1 MPLGYEGSIIN
12 PMEVVKVRS
21 NGKEIQVEKG
31 TTLGE
36 VFRALGI
43 EGAIGGRAG
52 SRLLDLLTPIR
63 EDTEISPIFKED
75 PESLEIMRHTLSH
88 IMAQALK
95 ELYGYEKVHLGVG
108 PTTEEGFYYD
118 VEVEGH
124 TISSEDLPK
133 IEEKMRE
140 IISRNYPLF
149 RKELSREEA
158 IKLFSDMKEN
168 YKLDIIAR
176 IDPQDTIS
184 VYGQDGFTDLCR
196 GPHVPSTG
204 MVGEFKLTHV
214 AGAYWM
220 GDASKPMLQRIYGI
234 AFWDKKELEER
245 LRFYEEAKRR
255 DHRRLGRELELF
267 IIEDEV
273 GAGLVLW
280 LPKGAMLRK
289 TLEDH
294 WKEEHIKRGYQ
305 LVYTPHVGNAKLWQT
320 SGHLDYYRP
329 NMFSPMEI
337 EQEEYFV
344 KPMNCPFHIAI
355 YKSKVRSYKELPLK
369 LAELG
374 TVYRYEMSGVL
385 HGLMRVRGFT
395 QDDAHIICTPDQV
408 EGVIEETLEF
418 AVKMLRDFGF
428 EDFKVY
434 ISTKPSDAIGSP
446 EQWGLAESALKKAV
460 QKMGLPYEIDEGGGA
475 FYGPKIDV
483 KIKDAIG
490 RLWQCSTIQFDFNLP
505 ERFNMEYVGPDNRRH
520 RPYMVHRAI
529 FGSIERFVGVLLE
542 HYAGLLP
549 LWLSPVQVKV
559 IPISPEKHGDYAR
572 EVEALL
578 REKGIRVELDLRD
591 ERLNARIRDAEL
603 QKVPYVVVLGDKE
616 LEGRSLS
623 VRGKREGNMG
633 FMSPEAF
640 VDLILEKIKN
650 KE

>member
-1 MPLGYEGSIIN
+1 M
-12 PMEVVKVRS
+12 VKVRL
-21 NGKEIQVEKG
+21 NGKEISVEKG
-31 TTLGE
+31 TPLGE
-36 VFRALGI
+36 VFKSLGI
-43 EGAIGGRAG
+43 DGAIGAKAG
-52 SRLLDLLTPIR
+52 SRLIDLLTPIK
-63 EDTEISPIFKED
+63 EDMEITPVYKED

-95 ELYGYEKVHLGVG
+95 EIYGYDKVHLGVG

-118 VEVEGH
+118 VEVEGN

-140 IISRNYPLF
+140 IIRKNYPIF
-149 RKELSREEA
+149 RKELDREEA
-158 IKLFSDMKEN
+158 IRLFSDLKEK
-168 YKLDIIAR
+168 YKLEIINR
-176 IDPQDTIS
+176 IDEKDTIS
-184 VYGQDGFTDLCR
+184 IYGQDGFTDLCR

-220 GDASKPMLQRIYGI
+220 GDSSKPMLQRIYGI
-234 AFWDKKELEER
+234 AFWSKEELEER
-245 LRFYEEAKRR
+245 IRLYEEAKKR
-255 DHRRLGRELELF
+255 DHRRLGKELELF
-267 IIEDEV
+267 LIEDEV

-280 LPKGAMLRK
+280 LPKGAILRK
-289 TLEDH
+289 TLEDY

-337 EQEEYFV
+337 ENEEYFV

-355 YKSKVRSYKELPLK
+355 YKSKVRSYKELPIK

-395 QDDAHIICTPDQV
+395 QDDAHIICTPEQV
-408 EGVIEETLEF
+408 EGVIEETLQF
-418 AVKMLRDFGF
+418 AIDMLRSFGF

-434 ISTKPSDAIGSP
+434 ISTKPEDAIGSQ
-446 EQWGLAESALKKAV
+446 EQWQLAEGALRKAV
-460 QKMGLPYEIDEGGGA
+460 EKVGLEYEIDEGGGA

-505 ERFNMEYVGPDNRRH
+505 ERFDMEYVGPDNRRH
-520 RPYMVHRAI
+520 RPYMIHRAI

-549 LWLSPVQVKV
+549 LWLSPVQVKI

-572 EVEALL
+572 EVEGRLKD
-578 REKGIRVELDLRD
+578 KGIRAELDMRD
-591 ERLNARIRDAEL
+591 ERLNARIRGAEL

-616 LEGRSLS
+616 VESKSLS
-623 VRGKREGNMG
+623 VRSKKEGNLGTMSLEDFTNMLLDKINKRE
-633 FMSPEAF
+633 
-640 VDLILEKIKN
+640 
-650 KE
+650 

>member
-1 MPLGYEGSIIN
+1 
-12 PMEVVKVRS
+12 MEKVSVRV
-21 NGKEIQVEKG
+21 NGKELFIDKG
-31 TTLGE
+31 TPLGD
-36 VFRALGI
+36 VFKTLGI
-43 EGAIGGRAG
+43 ENAVGGKSG
-52 SRLLDLLTPIR
+52 SRLVDLLTPIR
-63 EDTEISPIFKED
+63 ESMEITPIFKED
-75 PESLEIMRHTLSH
+75 PESLHIMRHTLSH

-95 ELYGYEKVHLGVG
+95 ELYGYDRVHLGVG

-118 VEVEGH
+118 VEIEGH
-124 TISSEDLPK
+124 TLSSEDLPK

-140 IISRNYPLF
+140 IIAKNYPLF
-149 RKELSREEA
+149 RKELQREES
-158 IKLFSDMKEN
+158 IRLFSEMKEK
-168 YKLDIIAR
+168 YKLEIIDR
-176 IDPQDTIS
+176 IDPQETIS

-220 GDASKPMLQRIYGI
+220 GDSSRPMLQRIYGI

-245 LRFYEEAKRR
+245 LRFYEEARRR
-255 DHRRLGRELELF
+255 DHRRLGKELELF
-267 IIEDEV
+267 LIEDEV
-273 GAGLVLW
+273 GAGLVIW
-280 LPKGAMLRK
+280 LPKGAILRK
-289 TLEDH
+289 TLEDY

-305 LVYTPHVGNAKLWQT
+305 LVYTPHVGNARLWQT

-329 NMFSPMEI
+329 NMFSPMDI
-337 EQEEYFV
+337 EHEEYFV
-344 KPMNCPFHIAI
+344 KPMNCPFHIAV
-355 YKSKVRSYKELPLK
+355 YKSKVRSYRELPLK

-395 QDDAHIICTPDQV
+395 QDDAHIICTPEQV
-408 EGVIEETLEF
+408 EDVIHETLDF
-418 AVKMLRDFGF
+418 AVGMLRDFGF

-446 EQWGLAESALKKAV
+446 EQWELAEGALRKAV
-460 QKMGLPYEIDEGGGA
+460 EKVGLPYEVDEGGGA

-483 KIKDAIG
+483 KIRDAIG

-505 ERFNMEYVGPDNRRH
+505 ERFDMEYVGPDNRRH

-549 LWLSPVQVKV
+549 LWLSPVQVRV

-572 EVEALL
+572 EVENLL
-578 REKGIRVELDLRD
+578 KEHGIRVETDLRD

-616 LEGRSLS
+616 LESRSIS
-623 VRGKREGNMG
+623 VRGKREGNLGSMP
-633 FMSPEAF
+633 PESF
-640 VDLILEKIKN
+640 LHMLLQKVKN
-650 KE
+650 RE

>member
-1 MPLGYEGSIIN
+1 
-12 PMEVVKVRS
+12 MEKVKVRVKD
-21 NGKEIQVEKG
+21 KELLVDKG
-31 TTLGE
+31 TPLGE
-36 VFRALGI
+36 VFKALGI
-43 EGAIGGRAG
+43 EDAIGGKSG
-52 SRLLDLLTPIR
+52 SRLIDLLTPIR
-63 EDTEISPIFKED
+63 EGMEIVPIHRQD

-140 IISRNYPLF
+140 IVKRNYPIF

-158 IKLFSDMKEN
+158 IKLFSELGEK
-168 YKLDIIAR
+168 YKLDLINR
-176 IDPQDTIS
+176 IDPHETIS

-220 GDASKPMLQRIYGI
+220 GDSSKPMLQRIYGI
-234 AFWDKKELEER
+234 AFWDRKELEER

-255 DHRRLGRELELF
+255 DHRKLGKELELF
-267 IIEDEV
+267 LIDEEI
-273 GAGLVLW
+273 GAGLVIW
-280 LPKGAMLRK
+280 LPKGAILRK
-289 TLEDH
+289 TLEDY

-337 EQEEYFV
+337 EHEEYFV
-344 KPMNCPFHIAI
+344 KPMNCPFHIAV

-395 QDDAHIICTPDQV
+395 QDDAHIICTPEQV
-408 EGVIEETLEF
+408 EDVIQETLEF
-418 AVKMLRDFGF
+418 AVEMLRSFGF

-434 ISTKPSDAIGSP
+434 ISTKPSDAIGSQ
-446 EQWGLAESALKKAV
+446 EQWELAEGALKKAV
-460 QKMGLPYEIDEGGGA
+460 EKIGLPYEIDEGGGA

-505 ERFNMEYVGPDNRRH
+505 ERFDMEYVGPDNKRH

-572 EVEALL
+572 EVEAYLKN
-578 REKGIRVELDLRD
+578 KGIRVELDLRE

-603 QKVPYVVVLGDKE
+603 QKIPYVVVVGDKE
-616 LEGRSLS
+616 VESRSLS
-623 VRGKREGNMG
+623 VRSKKEGNLGSMTLEQ
-633 FMSPEAF
+633 FLSM
-640 VDLILEKIKN
+640 LTEKIRN

>member
-1 MPLGYEGSIIN
+1 MEKVQVRIN
-12 PMEVVKVRS
+12 D
-21 NGKEIQVEKG
+21 KELLVDKG
-31 TTLGE
+31 TSLGE
-36 VFRALGI
+36 VFKALGI
-43 EGAIGGRAG
+43 EDAIGGKSG
-52 SRLLDLLTPIR
+52 SRLIDLLTPIR
-63 EDTEISPIFKED
+63 ENIEIVPIFRQD

-220 GDASKPMLQRIYGI
+220 GDSSKPMLQRIYGI
-234 AFWDKKELEER
+234 AFWDRKELEER

-255 DHRRLGRELELF
+255 DHRKLGRELELF
-267 IIEDEV
+267 LIDEEI
-273 GAGLVLW
+273 GAGLVIW
-280 LPKGAMLRK
+280 LPKGAILRK
-289 TLEDH
+289 TLEDY

-337 EQEEYFV
+337 EHEEYFV
-344 KPMNCPFHIAI
+344 KPMNCPFHIAV

-395 QDDAHIICTPDQV
+395 QDDAHIICTPEQV
-408 EGVIEETLEF
+408 EEVIQETLEF
-418 AVKMLRDFGF
+418 AVEMLRSFGF

-434 ISTKPSDAIGSP
+434 ISTKPSDAIGSQ
-446 EQWGLAESALKKAV
+446 EQWELAEGALKKAV
-460 QKMGLPYEIDEGGGA
+460 EKVGLPYEIDEGGGA

-505 ERFNMEYVGPDNRRH
+505 ERFDMEYVGPDNKRH

-572 EVEALL
+572 EVKAHLEN
-578 REKGIRVELDLRD
+578 KGIRVELDLRD

-603 QKVPYVVVLGDKE
+603 QKIPYVVVVGDKE
-616 LEGRSLS
+616 VEGKSLS
-623 VRGKREGNMG
+623 VRSKKEGNLGSMTLEQ
-633 FMSPEAF
+633 FLSM
-640 VDLILEKIKN
+640 LTEKIRN

>member
-1 MPLGYEGSIIN
+1 
-12 PMEVVKVRS
+12 MEKVKVNV
-21 NGKEIQVEKG
+21 NGKELTVDKG
-31 TTLGE
+31 TPLGE
-36 VFRALGI
+36 VFKALGI
-43 EGAIGGRAG
+43 EDAIGGKSG
-52 SRLLDLLTPIR
+52 SRLIDLLTPIR
-63 EDTEISPIFKED
+63 EDMEIVPIFKQD

-220 GDASKPMLQRIYGI
+220 GDSSKPMLQRIYGI
-234 AFWDKKELEER
+234 AFWDRKELEER

-255 DHRRLGRELELF
+255 DHRKLGRELELF
-267 IIEDEV
+267 LIEDEV
-273 GAGLVLW
+273 GAGLVIW
-280 LPKGAMLRK
+280 LPKGAILRK
-289 TLEDH
+289 TLEDY

-337 EQEEYFV
+337 EHEEYFV
-344 KPMNCPFHIAI
+344 KPMNCPFHIAV

-395 QDDAHIICTPDQV
+395 QDDAHIICTPEQV
-408 EGVIEETLEF
+408 EEVIQETLEF
-418 AVKMLRDFGF
+418 AVEMLRSFGF

-434 ISTKPSDAIGSP
+434 ISTKPSDAIGSQ
-446 EQWGLAESALKKAV
+446 EQWELAEGALKKAV
-460 QKMGLPYEIDEGGGA
+460 EKVGLPYEIDEGGGA

-505 ERFNMEYVGPDNRRH
+505 ERFDMEYVGPDNKRH

-572 EVEALL
+572 EVEAYLKN
-578 REKGIRVELDLRD
+578 KGIRVELDLRE
-591 ERLNARIRDAEL
+591 ERLNARVRDAEL
-603 QKVPYVVVLGDKE
+603 QKIPYVVVVGDKE
-616 LEGRSLS
+616 VEGKSLS
-623 VRGKREGNMG
+623 VRSKKEGNLGSMTLEQ
-633 FMSPEAF
+633 FLSM
-640 VDLILEKIKN
+640 LTEKIRN

>member
-1 MPLGYEGSIIN
+1 
-12 PMEVVKVRS
+12 MEKVKVRVRD
-21 NGKEIQVEKG
+21 KELLVDKG
-31 TTLGE
+31 TPLGE
-36 VFRALGI
+36 VFKALGI
-43 EGAIGGRAG
+43 EDAIGGKFG
-52 SRLLDLLTPIR
+52 SKLIDLLTPIR
-63 EDTEISPIFKED
+63 EDMEIVPIHKQD

-140 IISRNYPLF
+140 IVKRNYPIF

-158 IKLFSDMKEN
+158 IKLFSELGEK
-168 YKLDIIAR
+168 YKLDLINR
-176 IDPQDTIS
+176 IDPHETIS

-220 GDASKPMLQRIYGI
+220 GDSSKPMLQRIYGI
-234 AFWDKKELEER
+234 AFWDRKELEER

-255 DHRRLGRELELF
+255 DHRKLGRELELF
-267 IIEDEV
+267 LIDEEI
-273 GAGLVLW
+273 GAGLVIW
-280 LPKGAMLRK
+280 LPKGAILRK
-289 TLEDH
+289 TLEDY

-337 EQEEYFV
+337 EHEEYFV
-344 KPMNCPFHIAI
+344 KPMNCPFHIAV

-395 QDDAHIICTPDQV
+395 QDDAHIICTPEQV
-408 EGVIEETLEF
+408 EDVIQETLEF
-418 AVKMLRDFGF
+418 AVEMLRSFGF

-434 ISTKPSDAIGSP
+434 ISTKPSDAIGSQ
-446 EQWGLAESALKKAV
+446 EQWELAEGALKKAV
-460 QKMGLPYEIDEGGGA
+460 EKIGLPYEIDEGGGA

-505 ERFNMEYVGPDNRRH
+505 ERFDMEYVGPDNKRH

-572 EVEALL
+572 EVEAYLKN
-578 REKGIRVELDLRD
+578 KGIRVELDLRD

-603 QKVPYVVVLGDKE
+603 QKIPYVVVVGDKE
-616 LEGRSLS
+616 VESKSLS
-623 VRGKREGNMG
+623 VRSKKEGNLGSMTLEQ
-633 FMSPEAF
+633 FLNM
-640 VDLILEKIKN
+640 LTEKIRN

>member
-1 MPLGYEGSIIN
+1 
-12 PMEVVKVRS
+12 MEKVKVRVKD
-21 NGKEIQVEKG
+21 KELLVDKG
-31 TTLGE
+31 TPLGE
-36 VFRALGI
+36 VFKALGI
-43 EGAIGGRAG
+43 ENAIGGKSG
-52 SRLLDLLTPIR
+52 SKLIDLLTPIR
-63 EDTEISPIFKED
+63 EDMEIVPIHRQD

-95 ELYGYEKVHLGVG
+95 ELYGYHRVHLGVG

-168 YKLDIIAR
+168 YKLDIIDR

-633 FMSPEAF
+633 FMSPKAF

>member
-1 MPLGYEGSIIN
+1 MAK
-12 PMEVVKVRS
+12 VKV
-21 NGKEIQVEKG
+21 NGVEVEVPEG
-31 TTLGE
+31 TPLGE
-36 VFRALGI
+36 VLKSLGVD
-43 EGAIGGRAG
+43 GAIGGKAG
-52 SRLLDLLTPIR
+52 AELVDLLTPIKKDI
-63 EDTEISPIFKED
+63 ELIPIFKED

-95 ELYGYEKVHLGVG
+95 ELYGYERVHLGVG

-133 IEEKMRE
+133 IEKKMRE
-140 IISRNYPLF
+140 IIVENFPLF
-149 RKELSREEA
+149 RKALEREEA
-158 IKLFSDMKEN
+158 IRLFSQMGER
-168 YKLDIIAR
+168 YKIEIINR
-176 IDPQDTIS
+176 IGPEERIS
-184 VYGQDGFTDLCR
+184 VYGQDGFLDLCK

-204 MVGEFKLTHV
+204 IVGEFKLTHV
-214 AGAYWM
+214 SGAYWM
-220 GDASKPMLQRIYGI
+220 GNSSRPMLQRIYGI
-234 AFWDKKELEER
+234 AFWNREELEER
-245 LRFYEEAKRR
+245 LRLYEEARKR
-255 DHRRLGRELELF
+255 DHRKLGRELELF
-267 IIEDEV
+267 LIEEEV

-280 LPKGAMLRK
+280 LPKGAILRK
-289 TLEDH
+289 VLEDH

-320 SGHLDYYRP
+320 SGHLDYYKP
-329 NMFSPMEI
+329 NMFSPMQI
-337 EQEEYFV
+337 EEEDYFV

-355 YKSKVRSYKELPLK
+355 YKSKIRSYKELPLR

-408 EGVIEETLEF
+408 EDVIEETLSF
-418 AVKMLRDFGF
+418 ALGMLRDFGF

-434 ISTKPSDAIGSP
+434 ISTKPIDAIGSE
-446 EQWGLAESALKKAV
+446 EQWELAEGALKKAV
-460 QKMGLPYEIDEGGGA
+460 EKVGLSYEVEEGGGA

-490 RLWQCSTIQFDFNLP
+490 RLWQCSTLQFDFNLP
-505 ERFNMEYVGPDNRRH
+505 ERFNMEYVGSDNRRH
-520 RPYMVHRAI
+520 RPYMIHRAI

-559 IPISPEKHGDYAR
+559 IPISPERHSSYAMVIAKELKQR
-572 EVEALL
+572 
-578 REKGIRVELDLRD
+578 GIRVEMDSRD
-591 ERLNARIRDAEL
+591 ERLNARIRYAEL
-603 QKVPYVVVLGDKE
+603 EKVPYLVVIGDKE
-616 LEGRSLS
+616 VEGRSIS
-623 VRGKREGNMG
+623 VRGKKEGNLGSMPLES
-633 FMSPEAF
+633 FIQI
-640 VDLILEKIKN
+640 LLEKIKN

>member
-1 MPLGYEGSIIN
+1 MEGLK
-12 PMEVVKVRS
+12 VKVKD
-21 NGKEIQVEKG
+21 KEFYIQNG
-31 TTLGE
+31 TTLNE
-36 VFRALGI
+36 VFKIAGV
-43 EGAIGGRAG
+43 EGAVGGKSG
-52 SRLLDLLTPIR
+52 SKVIDLLTPIK
-63 EDTEISPIFKED
+63 ESIEIEPIFYKD
-75 PESLEIMRHTLSH
+75 RESLDIMRHTLSH

-95 ELYGYEKVHLGVG
+95 ELYGYEKVHLGIG

-140 IISRNYPLF
+140 IIKKNYPLF
-149 RKELSREEA
+149 RKEIERGQA
-158 IKLFSDMKEN
+158 IELFSQSGEK
-168 YKLDIIAR
+168 YKLDIINR
-176 IDPQDTIS
+176 IEEGEVIS
-184 VYGQDGFTDLCR
+184 IYGQDGFTDLCR

-220 GDASKPMLQRIYGI
+220 GDSTKPMLQRIYGI
-234 AFWDKKELEER
+234 AFWDKKELEDR
-245 LRFYEEAKRR
+245 LRFYEEAKKR
-255 DHRRLGRELELF
+255 DHRKLGKELELF
-267 IIEDEV
+267 IIDESV

-289 TLEDH
+289 TLEDY
-294 WKEEHIKRGYQ
+294 WKEEHLKRGYQ
-305 LVYTPHVGNAKLWQT
+305 LVYTPHVGNSILWQR
-320 SGHLDYYRP
+320 SGHLDYYRS

-344 KPMNCPFHIAI
+344 KPMNCPFHVAI

-395 QDDAHIICTPDQV
+395 QDDAHIVCTPEQV

-418 AVKMLRDFGF
+418 AVSMLKDFGF
-428 EDFKVY
+428 EDFMVY
-434 ISTKPSDAIGSP
+434 ISTRPSDAIGSK
-446 EQWGLAESALKKAV
+446 EQWELAEGALKRAV
-460 QKMGLPYEIDEGGGA
+460 KTLGLDYRVDEGGGA

-483 KIKDAIG
+483 KITDAIG

-505 ERFNMEYVGPDNRRH
+505 ERFDMEYVGQDNKRH

-549 LWLSPVQVKV
+549 LWLSPVQVRL
-559 IPISPEKHGDYAR
+559 IPISPDKHGAYAE
-572 EVEALL
+572 EVENYL
-578 REKGIRVELDLRD
+578 RSKGLRVESDMRD
-591 ERLNARIRDAEL
+591 ERLNARIRDGEL
-603 QKVPYVVVLGDKE
+603 QKIPYLVVLGDKE
-616 LEGRSLS
+616 WQERTVS
-623 VRGKREGNMG
+623 VRSKKEGSLGSM
-633 FMSPEAF
+633 P
-640 VDLILEKIKN
+640 LEKFATMLLEKVAK

>member
-1 MPLGYEGSIIN
+1 M
-12 PMEVVKVRS
+12 VKVRL
-21 NGKEIQVEKG
+21 NGKEISVEKG
-31 TTLGE
+31 TPLGE
-36 VFRALGI
+36 VFKSLGI
-43 EGAIGGRAG
+43 DGAIGAKAG
-52 SRLLDLLTPIR
+52 SRLIDLLTPIK
-63 EDTEISPIFKED
+63 EDMEITPVYKED

-95 ELYGYEKVHLGVG
+95 EIYGYDKVHLGVG

-140 IISRNYPLF
+140 IIRKNYPIF
-149 RKELSREEA
+149 RKELDREEA
-158 IKLFSDMKEN
+158 IRLFSELKEK
-168 YKLDIIAR
+168 YKLDIINR
-176 IDPQDTIS
+176 IDEKDIIS

-220 GDASKPMLQRIYGI
+220 GDSSKPMLQRIYGI
-234 AFWDKKELEER
+234 AFWSKEELEER
-245 LRFYEEAKRR
+245 IRLYEEAKKR
-255 DHRRLGRELELF
+255 DHRRLGKELELF
-267 IIEDEV
+267 LIEDEV

-280 LPKGAMLRK
+280 LPKGATLRK
-289 TLEDH
+289 TLEDY

-329 NMFSPMEI
+329 NMFSPMDI
-337 EQEEYFV
+337 EEEEYFV

-355 YKSKVRSYKELPLK
+355 YKSKVRSYKELPIK

-395 QDDAHIICTPDQV
+395 QDDAHIICTPEQV
-408 EGVIEETLEF
+408 EGVIEETLQF
-418 AVKMLRDFGF
+418 AIDMLRSFGF

-434 ISTKPSDAIGSP
+434 ISTKPEDAIGSQ
-446 EQWGLAESALKKAV
+446 EQWQLAEGALRKAV
-460 QKMGLPYEIDEGGGA
+460 EKVGLEYEIDEGGGA

-505 ERFNMEYVGPDNRRH
+505 ERFDMEYVGPDNRRH
-520 RPYMVHRAI
+520 RPYMIHRAI

-549 LWLSPVQVKV
+549 LWLSPVQVKI

-572 EVEALL
+572 EVEGRLKD
-578 REKGIRVELDLRD
+578 KGIRAELDMRD

-616 LEGRSLS
+616 VESKSLS
-623 VRGKREGNMG
+623 VRSKKEGNLGTMSLEDFTNMLLDKINKRE
-633 FMSPEAF
+633 
-640 VDLILEKIKN
+640 
-650 KE
+650 